1 VYWRNSYLSYLARRS
16 SPSDL
21 HATSIQTPHAGA
33 NSPEEACSHERFAR
47 VNPGKMGL
55 ELNREGEY
63 SLLGPGEDIAEFSG
77 GAEMSEREM
86 PGDILRDHMA
96 RVAGNN
102 RI

>member
-1 VYWRNSYLSYLARRS
+1 
-16 SPSDL
+16 
-21 HATSIQTPHAGA
+21 
-33 NSPEEACSHERFAR
+33 
-47 VNPGKMGL
+47 MGL

>member
-1 VYWRNSYLSYLARRS
+1 MLARIRRKKPVVMS
-16 SPSDL
+16 GSRG
-21 HATSIQTPHAGA
+21 SI
-33 NSPEEACSHERFAR
+33 R
-47 VNPGKMGL
+47 GKMGL